1 MISLLLCAGLV
12 RGAEPAPAA
21 PASADSTTP
30 DAKGAARQARKGAGT
45 LKVDA
50 AKIERDVTYGKAAG
64 TELKLD
70 LYFPRESDGKRLAA
84 AVYVHGGGWQH
95 GDKAQGAGAMVIP
108 EMVRRG
114 YLVASI
120 NYRLAPEHK
129 FPAQIEDAKCSIRF
143 LRAHAKEFH
152 LDADRIGVFGGSAG
166 GHLVALLG
174 TSDASAGLEG
184 KGGWAEESSRVQAV
198 VDMFGPTD
206 LTVLPAG
213 GDSRMAKHVFGAS
226 SKEDEVLK
234 RASPVTY
241 VSKDDPPFLILHGDE
256 DRLVP
261 LSQSERLQER
271 LKAAGVPCSLVV
283 VKHAG
288 HGFAPAGGE
297 PSPSRAELTRRIAD
311 FFDQTLRKK

>member
-1 MISLLLCAGLV
+1 MKPTPTICVMISLLLCAGLV

-120 NYRLAPEHK
+120 NYRLGPGN
-129 FPAQIEDAKCSIRF
+129 FRN
-143 LRAHAKEFH
+143 
-152 LDADRIGVFGGSAG
+152 GV
-166 GHLVALLG
+166 
-174 TSDASAGLEG
+174 G
-184 KGGWAEESSRVQAV
+184 KGNGW
-198 VDMFGPTD
+198 
-206 LTVLPAG
+206 
-213 GDSRMAKHVFGAS
+213 
-226 SKEDEVLK
+226 
-234 RASPVTY
+234 
-241 VSKDDPPFLILHGDE
+241 
-256 DRLVP
+256 
-261 LSQSERLQER
+261 
-271 LKAAGVPCSLVV
+271 
-283 VKHAG
+283 
-288 HGFAPAGGE
+288 
-297 PSPSRAELTRRIAD
+297 
-311 FFDQTLRKK
+311 